1 MELKH
6 MHIFCDCNE
15 SPGVSGQISCVMFCF
30 LPTTS
35 IHNCTL
41 FFFQSSSF
49 QLPCTSLWLFILEPV
64 IHIDKIDGYQ
74 IFTHS
79 PKAEDI
85 FNTVSDILALK
96 RTNIKVK
103 LNPIKQDNIE
113 ETSFEERCIEY
124 YEGNFETLATMAPI
138 ILPCNET
145 EKFKKIVRTMEHWCR
160 ETNKSSRIKGLVLHS
175 FSVLKNL
182 EHFGFTREVLKEKLK
197 IKQFSEAPVTV
208 VYNPRENVL
217 LLIRNAERQDL
228 AIDIK
233 LGLDDLKMFIV
244 LLNDKLRNSNLK
256 LISLVVT
263 DKAHEIKLECPDCKN
278 NVLSLEEF
286 KDLHTFENWWK
297 ERETYFGKMSVKNI
311 SPDFIKKFLAKITGT
326 VAATFIYG
334 KHVPTLTDKSDEQM
348 ANVMVLLTREQMD
361 IVYSQVKH
369 IIIKGGFGCG
379 KTIVA
384 AALLKKISESLKND
398 EKLYY
403 ICYDSRSEL
412 LDQMTNVAQKEDV
425 ANMTAFHNEERR
437 NLSEI
442 IKDILEKKESTR
454 KVNFIVDQYDGEDL
468 DESEATSLNEVF
480 NESLKQM
487 FFVLIVQPIEKKR
500 VINNILQKRN
510 RFELLENMRVYQLN
524 RVMRNSVEIHNL
536 VKLTTETLHK
546 QQTVFIHQED
556 EQMKN
561 ELKTGVRNESVSAT
575 NTVTKSCSTGVQITA
590 KLPSRQRDVSQYPE
604 EELGL
609 DGAKLDRKSVKG
621 TRYRDEYPEENPRV
635 SKLGLDEAQAVLGSV
650 KGISDGGEKFR
661 SEHYKKLGEKF
672 SELITKNKNFGSK
685 KELEARKIIQQR

>member
-1 MELKH
+1 M
-6 MHIFCDCNE
+6 
-15 SPGVSGQISCVMFCF
+15 
-30 LPTTS
+30 
-35 IHNCTL
+35 
-41 FFFQSSSF
+41 
-49 QLPCTSLWLFILEPV
+49 

-85 FNTVSDILALK
+85 FNTVSDILATK

-197 IKQFSEAPVTV
+197 IKQFSEAPAIV

-311 SPDFIKKFLAKITGT
+311 SPDFIKNFLAKITGT

-334 KHVPTLTDKSDEQM
+334 EHVPTLTDKSDEQM

-454 KVNFIVDQYDGEDL
+454 KVNFIVDEYDGEDL

-510 RFELLENMRVYQLN
+510 RFELLENMKVYQLN

-561 ELKTGVRNESVSAT
+561 QLKTGVRNESVSAT